1 MNKQDRTT
9 FFPIPNAKQGRR
21 LSLGKQLSVLMLVV
35 LLLFISVGFV
45 LQTRLEQTQL
55 VLNDLTLTTIP
66 AMNSSTRGV
75 LKSSELLLALESLT
89 SARSPAE
96 RRIAELEVQKKI
108 DESTKDIGY
117 KNQTEILLLKSIREE
132 TISLNQLIDQK
143 LDLANQI
150 NIDLSSLWDLKKH
163 AEYIKIKQD
172 KSEEKDRNQL
182 TQWKIAFLEVIS
194 LAYRITTTER
204 LSDLQEIHRNLE
216 RHLNVL
222 DSVETN
228 LSKKNKVTIQ
238 SINANLRDILSDP
251 ENLTELRANYLRVM
265 GRARGR
271 EHFIRNM
278 ISDYSNITNQLS
290 LNEHQNLQIKA
301 AELDQGMHNQ
311 KTWFISGFLLL
322 AGMVIATLAFYSNAI
337 KRLKKLTRKIHRM
350 TEDSNDNTLYMD
362 EIDELFQ
369 AFEGFSQTIDIQK
382 QRLEALSLTDSLTN
396 IANRRAFDLHLFEQL
411 AIQKNGPYDLSVLL
425 IDVDFFKQYN
435 DYYGHISGDEALQK
449 IAAILDNSIDKK
461 TDLTARYGG
470 EEFVIVLTDKNVIKA
485 KQITQQIQQNLN
497 LANIEHKGSELYQTI
512 TVSIGIVTIHQGE
525 TTDTDTLMKKADT
538 ALYHSKHHGRNRATH
553 FNDIT

>member
-1 MNKQDRTT
+1 MNKPDRTT
-9 FFPIPNAKQGRR
+9 FFPIPNAKQSR

-75 LKSSELLLALESLT
+75 LQSSELLLALESLT

-150 NIDLSSLWDLKKH
+150 NIDLNSLWDLKKH

-194 LAYRITTTER
+194 LAYHIKTTER

-216 RHLNVL
+216 HHLNVL
-222 DSVETN
+222 DSVETT
-228 LSKKNKVTIQ
+228 LSEKNKVITQ

-251 ENLTELRANYLRVM
+251 ENLTEMRANYLRVM

-290 LNEHQNLQIKA
+290 LNEHKNLQTKA
-301 AELDQGMHNQ
+301 AELAQGMHNQ

-369 AFEGFSQTIDIQK
+369 AFEGFSQTIDMQK

-449 IAAILDNSIDKK
+449 IAAILDSTIDKK
-461 TDLTARYGG
+461 TDLIARYGG
-470 EEFVIVLTDKNVIKA
+470 EEFVVILSGKNAADA
-485 KQITQQIQQNLN
+485 KQFAQKMQQALN
-497 LANIEHKGSELYQTI
+497 LANIEHADSQAFSIVTI
-512 TVSIGIVTIHQGE
+512 SIGIVTIHQGE

>member
-1 MNKQDRTT
+1 MNKPDRTT

-21 LSLGKQLSVLMLVV
+21 LSLGKQLSILMLVV

-182 TQWKIAFLEVIS
+182 IQWKVAFLEVIS
-194 LAYRITTTER
+194 LAYHITTTER
-204 LSDLQEIHRNLE
+204 LGDLQEIHRNLE

-228 LSKKNKVTIQ
+228 LSEKNKVTIQ

-290 LNEHQNLQIKA
+290 LNEHKNLQVKA

-369 AFEGFSQTIDIQK
+369 AFDGFSQTIDMQK

-449 IAAILDNSIDKK
+449 IAAILDSTIDKK
-461 TDLTARYGG
+461 TDLIARYGG
-470 EEFVIVLTDKNVIKA
+470 EEFVVILSGKNAADA
-485 KQITQQIQQNLN
+485 KQVAQKMQQALN
-497 LANIEHKGSELYQTI
+497 LANIEHADSQAFSVVTI
-512 TVSIGIVTIHQGE
+512 SIGIVTIHQGE